1 MSIAKVKDVSPVFY
15 RFFLSIFIQLLY
27 NYAWH
32 NGYMGIKKH
41 TMRSRTSKKWLKE
54 HFDDQYVK
62 KSWKDGYRS
71 RAAYKLLEIQ
81 EKYKIIKPNMV
92 VVDLGA
98 APGGWS
104 QLATDWVGDNGSVI
118 AMDILPIDPLPRVDF
133 IEGDFTD
140 ESVEKALLETLD
152 GRPVDVVICD
162 MAPNMS
168 GNKSVDQPRSMYL
181 LELAMDF
188 ADKTLKPGGDLLMKA
203 FQGEGFDELYKT
215 CQAKYNKV
223 IVKKPDAS
231 RARSR
236 EYYIL
241 ARGKR

>member
-1 MSIAKVKDVSPVFY
+1 MSIAKVKHVSPVFFH
-15 RFFLSIFIQLLY
+15 FFCLFLL
-27 NYAWH
+27 NCCIITR
-32 NGYMGIKKH
+32 GSMVTDLGIKAQ
-41 TMRSRTSKKWLKE
+41 MRSKTSKKWLKE

-104 QLATDWVGDNGSVI
+104 QLATNWVGDNGSVI
-118 AMDILPIDPLPRVDF
+118 AMDILPIDALANVDF
-133 IEGDFTD
+133 ICGDFTE
-140 ESVEKALLETLD
+140 ESVEKALIDMLD
-152 GRPVDVVICD
+152 GRAVDVVICD

-168 GNKSVDQPRSMYL
+168 GNKSVDQPKMIYL
-181 LELAMDF
+181 LELAIDF
-188 ADKTLKPGGDLLMKA
+188 ADKTLKPGGDLLMKI
-203 FQGEGFDELYKT
+203 FQGEGFDDLYKA
-215 CQAKYNKV
+215 CQQKYKKV

-231 RARSR
+231 RSRSR

-241 ARGKR
+241 AQGKL